1 MLAVV
6 ACALTIASPKRL
18 PSLPDGP
25 TFAEAGLVQVNNV
38 VWHGLVAPAGTSLE
52 VAKRVHAA
60 AVRTLQDPAIN
71 TRLLETGSLI
81 DGNTPEQYAA
91 QIKRELDLCKKIA
104 KDQNIRL
111 TELGL

>member
-1 MLAVV
+1 M
-6 ACALTIASPKRL
+6 
-18 PSLPDGP
+18 
-25 TFAEAGLVQVNNV
+25 
-38 VWHGLVAPAGTSLE
+38 
-52 VAKRVHAA
+52 HAA